1 MSVGRLPCLPFEL
14 DGQGDCDDEGGGG
27 DDELGAVGEE
37 LEEGVAAVHWPWLWP
52 ARLVNLYC
60 RRCRFLPV
68 VPADRCFQ
76 VGWRLVPVRWFGH
89 SATVGVAAPDCH
101 CHWQSQSQSQRQRL
115 ETCNTAA
122 TAVGEAYQF
131 EGLCFE

>member
-1 MSVGRLPCLPFEL
+1 MSVDRLLCLPFEL
-14 DGQGDCDDEGGGG
+14 GGQGDCDDEGGGG
-27 DDELGAVGEE
+27 DELEVVGEE

-76 VGWRLVPVRWFGH
+76 VGWRLVQVHWFGH
-89 SATVGVAAPDCH
+89 SATVGVAAPDYH
-101 CHWQSQSQSQRQRL
+101 CHWQPQSQQPRQPRQRQRF
-115 ETCNTAA
+115 ET
-122 TAVGEAYQF
+122 
-131 EGLCFE
+131 